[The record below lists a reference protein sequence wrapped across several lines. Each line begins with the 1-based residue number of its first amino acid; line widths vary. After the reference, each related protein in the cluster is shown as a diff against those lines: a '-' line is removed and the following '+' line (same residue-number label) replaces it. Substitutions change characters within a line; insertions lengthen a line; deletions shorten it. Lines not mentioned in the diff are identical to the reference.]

1 MKQLKRK
8 QKQRE
13 KKASPDKRKKS
24 FAVWWKAPTKW
35 LRFKP
40 PKKKSTK
47 CIRLTFTAGR
57 DWIIGMFF
65 LRSQAMDEE
74 MLIRIHFPQRLSWPA
89 LNLLASPPSLQS
101 PLQFLSTF
109 SCHIFLFLCFS
120 LFCFCSVCLVNRQ
133 NFNHTLV
140 EILTWQWRFLHEN

>member
-8 QKQRE
+8 QKQRKKKHLQIRERNHLQFDE
-13 KKASPDKRKKS
+13 KLQLSG
-24 FAVWWKAPTKW
+24 FALNP
-35 LRFKP
+35 L
-40 PKKKSTK
+40 KKKSTK